1 MSTGIFSKN
10 LFNLFFMNNVV
21 EEISQLQIAAETET
35 EIAQR
40 SIAIIGL
47 GYVGLPLAIEFGK
60 HYNVM
65 GFDINQERIA
75 ELSEGNDR
83 TKEAD
88 MEELLEA
95 MRLKEK
101 SGKSRKG
108 LSFSFNRE
116 ELREYNTFI
125 VTVPTPI

>member
-1 MSTGIFSKN
+1 M
-10 LFNLFFMNNVV
+10 V
-21 EEISQLQIAAETET
+21 EEINQVQIAAETE
-35 EIAQR
+35 IVVAQR

-75 ELSEGNDR
+75 ELSEGHDR

-95 MRLKEK
+95 MNMTPDTK
-101 SGKSRKG
+101 
-108 LSFSFNRE
+108 
-116 ELREYNTFI
+116 LRSLNISKFTKARSVVSECAKK
-125 VTVPTPI
+125 